1 MTSYPSDIEMND
13 INNGKIRG
21 HSVSSS
27 NCSSRD
33 SLVLLNVS
41 SKPYHERME
50 INNKLSKVDSID
62 PIDSSQLSYAG
73 IAKVGGSV
81 SLATNKEAA
90 SNSQHVNNEVST
102 LKK

>member
-1 MTSYPSDIEMND
+1 
-13 INNGKIRG
+13 
-21 HSVSSS
+21 
-27 NCSSRD
+27 
-33 SLVLLNVS
+33 
-41 SKPYHERME
+41 ME

-102 LKK
+102 LKKWPKLWGNGKSSQIEGVNLTPSKCMSDNVVNVQILYNANQVVDP